1 MLTDKKML
9 RNFERTRPLKVSAC
23 CKHYTAYDV
32 ENWQSVDR
40 LSFDARVSNFKNKNL
55 VDLHAINYFSFFH
68 NFLEVPEQ
76 DMAETLQV
84 PFETCGKEG
93 YFCSVM
99 CSYSKVN
106 GVPTCSDPRLLK
118 QTTRDE
124 WNGTSR

>member
-1 MLTDKKML
+1 MRQLAKILSPWADMLLTLLEVYKMLTDKKML

-23 CKHYTAYDV
+23 CKHYTTYDV
-32 ENWQSVDR
+32 ENWQSVDH
-40 LSFDARVSNFKNKNL
+40 LSFDARV
-55 VDLHAINYFSFFH
+55 
-68 NFLEVPEQ
+68 PQQ
-76 DMAETLQV
+76 DMAEMLQV
-84 PFETCGKEG
+84 PFETCDKEG

-99 CSYSKVN
+99 CSYNKVN